1 MNESQNQPTKVEL
14 QQFVDNNF
22 EVEGLEFDPWNPSDW
37 ISDPPFL
44 ARINNT
50 ELRDWA
56 QKLHE
61 GWKSLGRQVKGDWRQ
76 SNSNIIFLLYN
87 TVYNNFCQ
95 SMFEIIRNSTLL
107 YTYQTRLSFPVVD
120 FENFTTG
127 ILIGS
132 CKDFYCPK

>member
-95 SMFEIIRNSTLL
+95 SMFEIIRNSTRL
-107 YTYQTRLSFPVVD
+107 YTYQTRLSFPVVG
-120 FENFTTG
+120 FENLTTG

-132 CKDFYCPK
+132 CKVSYCVK

>member
-87 TVYNNFCQ
+87 TVYNNFASRC
-95 SMFEIIRNSTLL
+95 SR
-107 YTYQTRLSFPVVD
+107 
-120 FENFTTG
+120 
-127 ILIGS
+127 
-132 CKDFYCPK
+132 